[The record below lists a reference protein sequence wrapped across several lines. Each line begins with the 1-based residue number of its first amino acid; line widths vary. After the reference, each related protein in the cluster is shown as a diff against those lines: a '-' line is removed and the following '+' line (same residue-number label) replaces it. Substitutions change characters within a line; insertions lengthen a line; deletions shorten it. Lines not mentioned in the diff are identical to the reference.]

1 MRATEPERWSH
12 ALRPERLY
20 ALTEC
25 TGRRAEQGALF
36 SRERVDSCCASLDEV
51 DGSGLPRMVG
61 NRKLGSGWRGLVLI
75 LVLRRAPW
83 QPAGGGSGG
92 KLDSWEPGRAADG
105 GIEDGLVRRG
115 VEDERV
121 GADDSGRRITGV
133 GAGLG
138 LGRSVG
144 MAAACRKGF
153 EKLRMAGPRLSLT
166 PSPEVTASGDKEA
179 ENNHGQHGRDT
190 GGDTRPV

>member
-1 MRATEPERWSH
+1 M
-12 ALRPERLY
+12 
-20 ALTEC
+20 
-25 TGRRAEQGALF
+25 
-36 SRERVDSCCASLDEV
+36 DSCCASLDEV

-61 NRKLGSGWRGLVLI
+61 NRKLGSGWRSLVLM

-92 KLDSWEPGRAADG
+92 KLDSWVPGRAADG

-121 GADDSGRRITGV
+121 GPDDSRRGSTGV
-133 GAGLG
+133 GTGLG
-138 LGRSVG
+138 SGRSAG
-144 MAAACRKGF
+144 MAAAIGEGL
-153 EKLRMAGPRLSLT
+153 EKLCMAGPRLSLA

-179 ENNHGQHGRDT
+179 EDNQGQHGRDT